1 MNGWKSGVIVLGLLG
16 LLTYAFL
23 QSRGPAPQLYQLM
36 HHALKTFEVHD
47 AELNREVLLARAGL
61 LPHYDTMS
69 QAIDGLYEVM
79 DSFRFCQVKAQAAAT
94 DLFRQ
99 RLAALEATV
108 QRKEQLTSYFQA
120 DNALMQNSLMY
131 VLRAGRN
138 LHRQAAPHQPRLASS
153 LGLVSH
159 AMLGYLSRPHDQM
172 GGDIAAALAS
182 LPNIPQ
188 LQQDL
193 DTLKRHGELIQRVA
207 PQVDASLH
215 AILQSSTSEQAR
227 SLWAAFMQH
236 YRRLEARAQIFRWLL
251 YGGAVVLLAYLVYVF
266 ARLRSHARA
275 LSRANDDL
283 RQSEAARRQQEAQ
296 LLQASKMT
304 ALGTLVA
311 GVAHE
316 INNPNHLVLM
326 NAHILAECW
335 RDVDPILETHYCD
348 SGDFALG
355 GLMYSEMR
363 DSLPSLI
370 DDVRDGALRIDR
382 IVNDLKDFARPRQE
396 SQHSEIQLNDAV
408 QRALNLMQHQIRKA
422 TSRFE
427 SHLSDALPAL
437 LGDRQHLEQV
447 VINLLVNALEA
458 IPTPDSRVQVTTGY
472 DVAQDCLFV
481 DVQDEGV
488 GIPQAHLERLCEPF
502 FTTKQEQG
510 GTGLGLAMTYTL
522 VRHHGGDMMF
532 TSAPGAGTRVR
543 VTLPCASHRA
553 DSPDAA
559 PLPDNLWREAP
570 LTV

>member
-1 MNGWKSGVIVLGLLG
+1 MNGWKSGGVVMGLLG

-23 QSRGPAPQLYQLM
+23 QSRGPTPQLYPLM
-36 HHALKTFEVHD
+36 HDALKTFEVHD

-61 LPHYDTMS
+61 LPHYDTLS
-69 QAIDGLYEVM
+69 QAIDGLYEVL
-79 DSFRFCQVKAQAAAT
+79 DSFRLCRVKAQAVAT
-94 DLFRQ
+94 GLFRQ
-99 RLAALEATV
+99 RLAELEAAV

-131 VLRAGRN
+131 LLRAGRN
-138 LHRQAAPHQPRLASS
+138 LRRQAPQDQPRLASS
-153 LGLVSH
+153 LGLLSH
-159 AMLGYLSRPHDQM
+159 AMLGYLSRPHAQM
-172 GGDIAAALAS
+172 GGDMAVALAS

-188 LQQDL
+188 LQQDI

-227 SLWAAFMQH
+227 SLWVAFMQH
-236 YRRLEARAQIFRWLL
+236 YRRLESRAQVFRWLL

-266 ARLRSHARA
+266 ARLRSHARD

-296 LLQASKMT
+296 LVQASKMT

-326 NAHILAECW
+326 NADILAECW
-335 RDVDPILETHYCD
+335 RDVDPILEAHYCD

-396 SQHSEIQLNDAV
+396 SQHSEIKLNDAV

-422 TSRFE
+422 TRRFE
-427 SHLSDALPAL
+427 SQLSEPLPAL

-458 IPTPDSRVQVTTGY
+458 IPTPESRVRVATGY
-472 DVAQDCLFV
+472 DAAQDRLFV
-481 DVQDEGV
+481 DVQDEGG
-488 GIPQAHLERLCEPF
+488 GIPQAHLDRLCEPF

-522 VRHHGGDMMF
+522 VRHHGGDMTF

-543 VTLPCASHRA
+543 VTLPCVEE
-553 DSPDAA
+553 
-559 PLPDNLWREAP
+559 PLP
-570 LTV
+570 V